1 MTAPALPTP
10 AADAPA
16 ADMLAGIR
24 RWVEIESQTGDI
36 EGLAALADRVTADYA
51 ACGARVDRIA
61 GRDGQGDHLVVHA
74 PWAGASNE
82 AGVLILSHLDTVH
95 PRGTLARFPFSVD
108 GDVAQ
113 GPGIY
118 DMKGGAYIAMQAVT
132 DLAAREGDDLPRPNL
147 PVTHLF
153 VSDEEIGSPTSQAL
167 IEELARAAKYVLVTE
182 PAREGGR
189 IVIARKGVMR
199 YYIQAHGEAAHAGAR
214 HQDGASAI
222 AEIARL
228 TLKFHGLTD
237 YDRGITCNVGEIG
250 GGTGVNVV
258 ADHAW
263 IWVDVRVPDARA
275 TTEVE
280 AFVAGLT
287 AEEPGVTIEITGGLN
302 RAAYETSPAVA
313 ALFDHARELADEIGF
328 DLQGLKTGGG
338 SDGNFT
344 APIAPTLD
352 GLGVDGKGGHTL
364 YEQLYVS
371 SLEPRRDLMRRL
383 LETLR

>member
-1 MTAPALPTP
+1 MTAT
-10 AADAPA
+10 A
-16 ADMLAGIR
+16 ADMLEGIR
-24 RWVEIESQTGDI
+24 AWVEIESHTGDI
-36 EGLAALADRVTADYA
+36 EGLKAVADRVTADYT
-51 ACGARVDRIA
+51 ACGATVERIP
-61 GRDGQGDHLVVHA
+61 GRDGQGDHLIA
-74 PWAGASNE
+74 RSPWGAEANAG
-82 AGVLILSHLDTVH
+82 GILILSHLDTVH

-108 GDVAQ
+108 GDIAY

-118 DMKGGAYIAMQAVT
+118 DMKGGAYIAMQAVRE
-132 DLAAREGDDLPRPNL
+132 LAQTGGTPL
-147 PVTHLF
+147 PVTQLF
-153 VSDEEIGSPTSQAL
+153 VSDEEIGSPTSRDL
-167 IEELARAAKYVLVTE
+167 IEELARGAKYVLVTE
-182 PAREGGR
+182 PAREGGQ

-199 YYIQAHGEAAHAGAR
+199 YYVETRGQAAHAGTR

-263 IWVDVRVPDARA
+263 IWIDVRVPDAAA
-275 TTEVE
+275 TAEVE
-280 AFVAGLT
+280 AFVAALEP
-287 AEEPGVTIEITGGLN
+287 EEPGVTMTISGGLN
-302 RAAYETSPAVA
+302 RSAYETSPEVA
-313 ALFDHARELADEIGF
+313 ALFGHARELAEEIGF
-328 DLQGLKTGGG
+328 ELKGMKTGGG

-352 GLGVDGKGGHTL
+352 GLGVDGKDAHSL
-364 YEQLYVS
+364 NEQLYIS
-371 SLEPRRDLMRRL
+371 SLEPRRDLLKRL

>member
-1 MTAPALPTP
+1 MTAT
-10 AADAPA
+10 A
-16 ADMLAGIR
+16 ADMLEGIR
-24 RWVEIESQTGDI
+24 AWVEIESPTGDI
-36 EGLAALADRVTADYA
+36 EGIGAMADLVSHDYA
-51 ACGARVDRIA
+51 ACGATVDRIP
-61 GRDGQGDHLVVHA
+61 GHDGQGDHLIARA
-74 PWAGASNE
+74 PWESGSNV
-82 AGVLILSHLDTVH
+82 GGILILSHLDTVH

-108 GDVAQ
+108 GDIAY

-118 DMKGGAYIAMQAVT
+118 DMKGGAYIAMQAV
-132 DLAAREGDDLPRPNL
+132 RELSLTGGAPL

-153 VSDEEIGSPTSQAL
+153 VSDEEIGSPTSRAL
-167 IEELARAAKYVLVTE
+167 IEELAQAAKYVLVTE
-182 PAREGGR
+182 PAREGGQ

-199 YYIQAHGEAAHAGAR
+199 YYIQTRGQAAHAGAR

-263 IWVDVRVPDARA
+263 IRVDVRVPDADA
-275 TTEVE
+275 TAEVE
-280 AFVAGLT
+280 AFVAALQP
-287 AEEPGVTIEITGGLN
+287 EEPGVTIEISGGLN
-302 RAAYETSPAVA
+302 RTAYETSTAVA
-313 ALFDHARELADEIGF
+313 ALFDHARELAAEIGF
-328 DLQGLKTGGG
+328 DLKGLKTGGG

-352 GLGVDGKGGHTL
+352 GLGVDGKDAHSL
-364 YEQLYVS
+364 NEQLYVS
-371 SLEPRRDLMRRL
+371 SLEPRRDLLKRL